1 MATIKTAIA
10 LYDGVTSPLKS
21 IHHAMELVL
30 NSFEAM
36 QGASKK
42 AVDVAAIKAAREE
55 LAKAGTAFDAIEKS
69 IRDADTAQQ
78 KLNSDME
85 RGTVSAASM
94 VDRIKS
100 FVSIYAGA
108 QAVRGLFGFAKN
120 ALSDTNNG
128 MRSDTQLRAVLTNSG
143 GGADTYSALK
153 ATASGIESRGIYDEG
168 NMLAGAAELA
178 TYMKDPA
185 AISSMMGTLSNY
197 AIGMTGGGA
206 LDDSQMVDLATQLGK
221 ALNGTFDGLA
231 KKGFELT
238 DAQKEIIENGTDM
251 QKALVLDE
259 VINESWANLYDTMSN
274 TPEGKVIQLQNR
286 WNALMDEVGQKLYP
300 VVLQL
305 IATIEAHWGQIE
317 NVLNSVAGG
326 AGVLIGIFDGL
337 LQTASVMV
345 DLGYAI
351 ATNWNVI
358 APILFSVVAAV
369 VAYQVVTKLAAATQ
383 FLMNGA
389 LLACPITWI
398 VIAILAVI
406 AAIILVVKLINKVTG
421 SSISA
426 IGVICGALST
436 AFAFILNAVIGL
448 LNMIIQLA
456 WTMFVEPFIPLI
468 EFILN
473 VCNGGFDS
481 FGDGVKN
488 LLGNIISWFLS
499 LGKVVTKIIDAI
511 FGTDWTSGLSDLQ
524 DKVLEWG
531 KNDKAIT
538 LSREAPTINYRMTY
552 SGAWDAGYSFGQ
564 NLENGFGFGD
574 TLDFERDME
583 GIWNNT
589 GDIAESTAATADA
602 LDISS
607 EDLKYLRDIAEREV
621 INRFTTAEIRIEQ
634 HNENHISSDMD
645 ADGIMNAWADSFAER
660 LDISAEGVHN

>member
-55 LAKAGTAFDAIEKS
+55 LAKAGTVFDAIEKS

-85 RGTVSAASM
+85 RGTTSAASM
-94 VDRIKS
+94 GDRIKS
-100 FVSIYAGA
+100 LVSIYAGA

-120 ALSDTNNG
+120 ALSETNNG
-128 MRSDTQLRAVLTNSG
+128 MRSDTQLRAVLANSG

-238 DAQKEIIENGTDM
+238 DVQKEIIENGTDM

-337 LQTASVMV
+337 LQIASVMV

-351 ATNWNVI
+351 AANWNVI

-369 VAYQVVTKLAAATQ
+369 VAYQVATKLAAAAQ

-426 IGVICGALST
+426 VGVICGALST

-448 LNMIIQLA
+448 LNMIIQFA

-473 VCNGGFDS
+473 VCKGGFDS

-564 NLENGFGFGD
+564 NLENSFGFGD

-621 INRFTTAEIRIEQ
+621 INLFTTAEIRIEQ
-634 HNENHISSDMD
+634 HNENHISNDMD
-645 ADGIMNAWADSFAER
+645 VDGIMNAWADSFAER

>member
-55 LAKAGTAFDAIEKS
+55 LAKAGTVFDAIEKS

-85 RGTVSAASM
+85 RGTTSAASM
-94 VDRIKS
+94 GDRIKS
-100 FVSIYAGA
+100 LVSIYAGA

-120 ALSDTNNG
+120 ALSETNNG
-128 MRSDTQLRAVLTNSG
+128 MRSDTQLRAVLANSG

-286 WNALMDEVGQKLYP
+286 WNALMDDVGQKLYP

-345 DLGYAI
+345 DLGYDI

-369 VAYQVVTKLAAATQ
+369 VAYQVVTKLAAAAQ

-645 ADGIMNAWADSFAER
+645 VDGIMNAWADSFAER

>member
-55 LAKAGTAFDAIEKS
+55 LAKAGTVFDAIEKS

-85 RGTVSAASM
+85 RGTTSAASM
-94 VDRIKS
+94 GDRIKS
-100 FVSIYAGA
+100 LVSIYAGA

-120 ALSDTNNG
+120 ALSETNNG
-128 MRSDTQLRAVLTNSG
+128 MRSDTQLRAVLANSG

-337 LQTASVMV
+337 LQIASVMV

-351 ATNWNVI
+351 AANWNVI

-369 VAYQVVTKLAAATQ
+369 VAYQVATKLAAAAQ

-426 IGVICGALST
+426 VGVICGALSP

-645 ADGIMNAWADSFAER
+645 VDGIMNAWADSFAER

>member
-85 RGTVSAASM
+85 RGTTSAASM
-94 VDRIKS
+94 GDRIKS
-100 FVSIYAGA
+100 LVSIYAGA
-108 QAVRGLFGFAKN
+108 QAVRGLFGFVKN
-120 ALSDTNNG
+120 ALSETNNG
-128 MRSDTQLRAVLTNSG
+128 MRSDTQLRAVLANSG

-274 TPEGKVIQLQNR
+274 NPK
-286 WNALMDEVGQKLYP
+286 AKLYSCK
-300 VVLQL
+300 
-305 IATIEAHWGQIE
+305 T
-317 NVLNSVAGG
+317 AGTRSWTRW
-326 AGVLIGIFDGL
+326 DR
-337 LQTASVMV
+337 
-345 DLGYAI
+345 
-351 ATNWNVI
+351 
-358 APILFSVVAAV
+358 
-369 VAYQVVTKLAAATQ
+369 
-383 FLMNGA
+383 
-389 LLACPITWI
+389 
-398 VIAILAVI
+398 
-406 AAIILVVKLINKVTG
+406 
-421 SSISA
+421 SS
-426 IGVICGALST
+426 
-436 AFAFILNAVIGL
+436 
-448 LNMIIQLA
+448 
-456 WTMFVEPFIPLI
+456 
-468 EFILN
+468 
-473 VCNGGFDS
+473 
-481 FGDGVKN
+481 
-488 LLGNIISWFLS
+488 
-499 LGKVVTKIIDAI
+499 
-511 FGTDWTSGLSDLQ
+511 
-524 DKVLEWG
+524 
-531 KNDKAIT
+531 T
-538 LSREAPTINYRMTY
+538 LSCC
-552 SGAWDAGYSFGQ
+552 
-564 NLENGFGFGD
+564 
-574 TLDFERDME
+574 
-583 GIWNNT
+583 
-589 GDIAESTAATADA
+589 
-602 LDISS
+602 SS
-607 EDLKYLRDIAEREV
+607 SQR
-621 INRFTTAEIRIEQ
+621 
-634 HNENHISSDMD
+634 
-645 ADGIMNAWADSFAER
+645 
-660 LDISAEGVHN
+660 

>member
-10 LYDGVTSPLKS
+10 LYDGVTNPLKS
-21 IHHAMELVL
+21 IHHEMELVL
-30 NSFEAM
+30 NRFEAM
-36 QGASKK
+36 QDASSK
-42 AVDVAAIKAAREE
+42 AIDVAEIKAAREE

-78 KLNSDME
+78 KLNSDIE
-85 RGTVSAASM
+85 RGTASAASM
-94 VDRIKS
+94 GDRIKS

-120 ALSDTNNG
+120 ALAETNNG
-128 MRSDTQLRAVLTNSG
+128 MRSDTQLRAVLANSG

-238 DAQKEIIENGTDM
+238 DVQKEIIENGTDM

-326 AGVLIGIFDGL
+326 AGVLIGILGGL
-337 LQTASVMV
+337 LQVASVMV

-351 ATNWNVI
+351 AANWNVI

-369 VAYQVVTKLAAATQ
+369 VAYQVATKLAAAAQ
-383 FLMNGA
+383 FIMNGA

-426 IGVICGALST
+426 VGVICGALST
-436 AFAFILNAVIGL
+436 AFAAIVNIVIGFLNGLIQLVWTVVEPIITIVELILNI
-448 LNMIIQLA
+448 
-456 WTMFVEPFIPLI
+456 
-468 EFILN
+468 
-473 VCNGGFDS
+473 CKGGFDDW
-481 FGDGVKN
+481 GDGIKN

-524 DKVLEWG
+524 DNVLAWG

-645 ADGIMNAWADSFAER
+645 VDGIMNAWADSFAER

>member
-55 LAKAGTAFDAIEKS
+55 LAKAGTVFDAIEKS

-120 ALSDTNNG
+120 ALSETNNG
-128 MRSDTQLRAVLTNSG
+128 MRSDTQLRAVLANSG

-337 LQTASVMV
+337 LQIASVMV

-351 ATNWNVI
+351 AANWNVI

-369 VAYQVVTKLAAATQ
+369 VAYQVATKLAAAAH

-426 IGVICGALST
+426 VGVICGALST

-473 VCNGGFDS
+473 VCKGGFDS
-481 FGDGVKN
+481 FGDGIKN

-645 ADGIMNAWADSFAER
+645 VDGIMNAWADSFAER

>member
-85 RGTVSAASM
+85 RGTTSAASM
-94 VDRIKS
+94 GDRIKS
-100 FVSIYAGA
+100 LVSIYAGA

-120 ALSDTNNG
+120 ALSETNNG
-128 MRSDTQLRAVLTNSG
+128 MRSDTQLRAVLANSG

-337 LQTASVMV
+337 LQIASVMV

-351 ATNWNVI
+351 AANWNVI

-369 VAYQVVTKLAAATQ
+369 VAYQVATKLAAAAQ

-426 IGVICGALST
+426 VGVICGALST
-436 AFAFILNAVIGL
+436 AFAFILNEVIGL

-473 VCNGGFDS
+473 VCKGGFDS

-645 ADGIMNAWADSFAER
+645 VDGIMNAWADSFAER

>member
-100 FVSIYAGA
+100 FVSIYARA

-120 ALSDTNNG
+120 ALSETNNG

-206 LDDSQMVDLATQLGK
+206 LDDSQMIDLATQLGK

-286 WNALMDEVGQKLYP
+286 WNALMNGVGQKLYP

-337 LQTASVMV
+337 LQIASVMV

-351 ATNWNVI
+351 AANWNVI

-369 VAYQVVTKLAAATQ
+369 VAYQVAMKLAAAAQ

-426 IGVICGALST
+426 VGVICGALST

-473 VCNGGFDS
+473 VCKGGFDS

-499 LGKVVTKIIDAI
+499 LGKVVTTIIDAI

-574 TLDFERDME
+574 TLDYERDME

-634 HNENHISSDMD
+634 HNENHISNDMD
-645 ADGIMNAWADSFAER
+645 VDGIMNAWADSFAER

>member
-85 RGTVSAASM
+85 RGTTSAASM
-94 VDRIKS
+94 GDRIKS
-100 FVSIYAGA
+100 LVSIYAGA

-120 ALSDTNNG
+120 ALSETNNG
-128 MRSDTQLRAVLTNSG
+128 MRSDTQLRAVLANSG

-178 TYMKDPA
+178 TYMKDQA

-337 LQTASVMV
+337 LQIASVMV

-351 ATNWNVI
+351 AANWNVI

-369 VAYQVVTKLAAATQ
+369 VAYQVATKLAAAAQ

-426 IGVICGALST
+426 VGVICGALST

-448 LNMIIQLA
+448 LNMITQLA

-473 VCNGGFDS
+473 VCKGGFDNL
-481 FGDGVKN
+481 GDGVKN

-524 DKVLEWG
+524 DNVLAWG

-552 SGAWDAGYSFGQ
+552 SGAWDAGYNFGQ

-645 ADGIMNAWADSFAER
+645 VDGIMNAWADSFAER

>member
-21 IHHAMELVL
+21 IHHALELVL
-30 NSFEAM
+30 NTFESM
-36 QGASKK
+36 QDASKK

-55 LAKAGTAFDAIEKS
+55 LAKAGTAFDAIGKS

-78 KLNSDME
+78 KLNADLE
-85 RGTVSAASM
+85 RGTLSAASM
-94 VDRIKS
+94 GDRIRS
-100 FVSIYAGA
+100 FISIYAIARGIS
-108 QAVRGLFGFAKN
+108 GLFGFAKN
-120 ALSDTNNG
+120 ALAEFDNG
-128 MRSDTQLRAVLTNSG
+128 SRSDTQLRAVLANSG
-143 GGADTYSALK
+143 GVANTYSALQS
-153 ATASGIESRGIYDEG
+153 TASGIESRGIYDEG

-178 TYMKDPA
+178 TYISDPA
-185 AISSMMGTLSNY
+185 AISSMMGTLANY

-221 ALNGTFDGLA
+221 ALNGTYDGLA
-231 KKGFELT
+231 KKGFTLT
-238 DAQKEIIENGTDM
+238 DVQKEIIENGSDM

-259 VINESWANLYDTMSN
+259 IINESWEGLYDTMSN
-274 TPEGKVIQLQNR
+274 TPEGRIIRLQNR
-286 WNALMDEVGQKLYP
+286 FNALMDSVGKQLYP
-300 VVLQL
+300 VVLRIVEYL
-305 IATIEAHWGQIE
+305 ESHWAQIE
-317 NVLNSVAGG
+317 SMMNSAANGTALLV
-326 AGVLIGIFDGL
+326 GVLGGL
-337 LQTASVMV
+337 LQIASVLL
-345 DLGYAI
+345 DIGNAI
-351 ATNWNVI
+351 AANWDFI
-358 APILFSVVAAV
+358 APILFSVAAAV
-369 VAYQVVTKLAAATQ
+369 VAYQVATKAAAVAQT
-383 FLMNGA
+383 LMNTA
-389 LLACPITWI
+389 MYACPLTWI
-398 VIAILAVI
+398 VIAILAVVG
-406 AAIILVVKLINKVTG
+406 AVILVVKAINQLTN
-421 SSISA
+421 STISA
-426 IGVICGALST
+426 TGVIVGAIST
-436 AFAFILNAVIGL
+436 AFAFIINAVTGL
-448 LNMIIQLA
+448 INSLIQFIWLN
-456 WTMFVEPFIPLI
+456 FVEPFISII
-468 EFILN
+468 EFVLN
-473 VCNGGFDS
+473 ATKGGFDS
-481 FGDGVKN
+481 YGDAVKN
-488 LLGNIISWFLS
+488 LIGNIISWFLS

-524 DKVLEWG
+524 DNVLAWG

-564 NLENGFGFGD
+564 NLENGFGFGE

-645 ADGIMNAWADSFAER
+645 VDGIMNAWADSFAER

>member
-120 ALSDTNNG
+120 ALSKTNNG
-128 MRSDTQLRAVLTNSG
+128 MRSDTQLRAVLANSG

-221 ALNGTFDGLA
+221 ALNGTFDGLTQ
-231 KKGFELT
+231 KGFELT

-286 WNALMDEVGQKLYP
+286 WNALMNEVGQKLYP

-337 LQTASVMV
+337 LQIASVMV

-351 ATNWNVI
+351 AANWNVI

-369 VAYQVVTKLAAATQ
+369 VAYQVATKLAAAAQ

-426 IGVICGALST
+426 VGVICGALST

-473 VCNGGFDS
+473 VCKGGFDNL
-481 FGDGVKN
+481 GDGVKN

-499 LGKVVTKIIDAI
+499 LGKVVTQIIDAI

-524 DKVLEWG
+524 DNVLAWG

-552 SGAWDAGYSFGQ
+552 SGAWDAGYNFGQ

-645 ADGIMNAWADSFAER
+645 VDGVMNAWADSFAER

>member
-21 IHHAMELVL
+21 IHHAMELIL

-85 RGTVSAASM
+85 RGTTSAASM
-94 VDRIKS
+94 GDRIKS
-100 FVSIYAGA
+100 LVSIYAGA

-120 ALSDTNNG
+120 ALSKTNNG
-128 MRSDTQLRAVLTNSG
+128 MRSDTQLRAVLANSG

-231 KKGFELT
+231 KKGFKLT

-259 VINESWANLYDTMSN
+259 AINVSWANLYDTMSN

-286 WNALMDEVGQKLYP
+286 WNALMNEVGQKLYP

-337 LQTASVMV
+337 LQIASVMV

-351 ATNWNVI
+351 AANWNVI

-369 VAYQVVTKLAAATQ
+369 VAYQVATKLAAAAQ

-426 IGVICGALST
+426 VGVICGALST

-448 LNMIIQLA
+448 LNTIIQLA

-473 VCNGGFDS
+473 VCKGGFDS

-499 LGKVVTKIIDAI
+499 LEKVVTKIIDAI
-511 FGTDWTSGLSDLQ
+511 FGTDWTSGLSNLQ

-552 SGAWDAGYSFGQ
+552 SGTWDAGYSFGQ

-645 ADGIMNAWADSFAER
+645 VDGIMNAWADSFAER

>member
-55 LAKAGTAFDAIEKS
+55 LAKAGTVFDAIEKS

-78 KLNSDME
+78 KLNPDME
-85 RGTVSAASM
+85 RGTTSAASM
-94 VDRIKS
+94 GDRIKS
-100 FVSIYAGA
+100 LVSIYAGA

-120 ALSDTNNG
+120 ALSETNNG
-128 MRSDTQLRAVLTNSG
+128 MRSDTQLRAVLANSG

-168 NMLAGAAELA
+168 NMLAGTAELA
-178 TYMKDPA
+178 TYMKDQA

-337 LQTASVMV
+337 LQIASVMV

-351 ATNWNVI
+351 AANWNVI

-369 VAYQVVTKLAAATQ
+369 VAYQVATKLAAAAQ

-426 IGVICGALST
+426 VGVICGALST

-473 VCNGGFDS
+473 VCKGGFDS

-538 LSREAPTINYRMTY
+538 LSREATTINYRMTY

-645 ADGIMNAWADSFAER
+645 VDGIMNAWADSFAER